1 MVMAKT
7 ARLARP
13 IWLRPYIVGGV
24 VGDDGADEIHRRAQ
38 ADTLTRAD
46 MRTLLLAPPA
56 MTNSGVR
63 RFVIESL
70 ARRPEHAAAVLS
82 AHCAQIGSPI
92 WRATS
97 RKVMTAAGEHFV
109 AQASITVDAV
119 TVAGD
124 ERRALDSNSAA
135 DAAHVSLLAR
145 LANLPQPVDPAIRHV
160 DVALPDRVPW
170 RDAVRSPVS
179 VNPQPSLGQRLSS
192 LDSNEFF
199 GVLVAVADEGEAPRE
214 VIEQCEIRSQLG
226 LLDGREIPILFFAT
240 RGTQWDRAR
249 LAVLHL
255 LQQSADDHLIP
266 TVLYD
271 RFDELGL
278 WRDPVRYERVRV
290 IGGAHAFEVDAR
302 YEVDG
307 AEHQI
312 GPCPG
317 ADEWDARRHA
327 QVRILAHLAGM
338 TNAPLAPLERL
349 PIPHVPGT
357 YAWQSLRAAE
367 TWDAITDLDIR
378 ATESGPPFVATAR
391 CRLRGTLID
400 TTFAGPSADLALERA
415 AQILLMNLNQY
426 AFRLSRG
433 T

>member
-1 MVMAKT
+1 MAKVS
-7 ARLARP
+7 RLARP
-13 IWLRPYIVGGV
+13 VWLRPYIVGGV
-24 VGDDGADEIHRRAQ
+24 VGDDGADEIQRRAQ

-56 MTNSGVR
+56 MTNYGVR
-63 RFVIESL
+63 RLVIESL
-70 ARRPEHAAAVLS
+70 ARQPEHAAAVLS
-82 AHCAQIGSPI
+82 AHCAQIGSPFR
-92 WRATS
+92 RATS
-97 RKVMTAAGEHFV
+97 RKVMTAAGERFI
-109 AQASITVDAV
+109 AQASVTVGAV

-124 ERRALDSNSAA
+124 ERCGLDSNGVA
-135 DAAHVSLLAR
+135 DAAYVSLLAR
-145 LANLPQPVDPAIRHV
+145 LANLPQPTAPAIRHV
-160 DVALPDRVPW
+160 DVPVPDRVPW
-170 RDAVRSPVS
+170 RDTVRSPVS
-179 VNPQPSLGQRLSS
+179 VHPLPSLGQRLSS

-214 VIEQCEIRSQLG
+214 VIEQCEIRFQLG
-226 LLDGREIPILFFAT
+226 LLDGREIPIVLFAT

-255 LQQSADDHLIP
+255 LLESADDHLIP
-266 TVLYD
+266 TVLYG

-290 IGGAHAFEVDAR
+290 IGGAHGFEVEAR

-307 AEHQI
+307 AEHQV
-312 GPCPG
+312 GPCHG

-338 TNAPLAPLERL
+338 TNAPLATLERL

-357 YAWQSLRAAE
+357 SAWQSLRAAE
-367 TWDAITDLDIR
+367 TWDAITDLDTR

-400 TTFAGPSADLALERA
+400 ATFAGPSADLALGRA
-415 AQILLMNLNQY
+415 AQNLLINVNQY
-426 AFRLSRG
+426 ALRLSRG